1 MSKKLVLTVSDDIYQ
16 HIKKQAKQIGIP
28 YLEYVR
34 YLLTKDKE
42 SKDNASTR

>member
-1 MSKKLVLTVSDDIYQ
+1 MVITVSDDIFT

-42 SKDNASTR
+42 SKDNATAR